1 MFSLLQLRVL
11 IFPEGTRNR
20 GGSMLPFKRGAF
32 QLAVKAQVR
41 ATFLLPLGVWFA
53 YHGSPATRAMW
64 LLAPGFP
71 LDQACIQ
78 EPSRSLQTTQEGA
91 VSGTGEKPL

>member
-1 MFSLLQLRVL
+1 MQFRVL
-11 IFPEGTRNR
+11 IYPEGTRNH

-41 ATFLLPLGVWFA
+41 ATFLLPLGVPFA
-53 YHGSPATRAMW
+53 YHGPPANRAIC
-64 LLAPGFP
+64 LLVPGFP

-78 EPSRSLQTTQEGA
+78 EPGRSLQMTQEGA
-91 VSGTGEKPL
+91 GSWTGEKPS